1 MEFGGVVVAIGAGV
15 HVGRAF
21 WKLLPGG
28 GVPFTANYYD
38 IVAFRD

>member
-1 MEFGGVVVAIGAGV
+1 MAFGGVVVAIGAGV

-28 GVPFTANYYD
+28 GVPFTVNYYD